1 MDINKLFKKINKIE
15 KISSDCDDT
24 LKKIEINKNK
34 NIFKNTYL
42 ENKESI
48 IELYKLFIFYGLL
61 EYAVNYGLDKN
72 LT

>member
-1 MDINKLFKKINKIE
+1 MNIHKLFEQINKIE
-15 KISSDCDDT
+15 KISHDCDKT

-61 EYAVNYGLDKN
+61 EYSVNYVLDKN
-72 LT
+72 LR